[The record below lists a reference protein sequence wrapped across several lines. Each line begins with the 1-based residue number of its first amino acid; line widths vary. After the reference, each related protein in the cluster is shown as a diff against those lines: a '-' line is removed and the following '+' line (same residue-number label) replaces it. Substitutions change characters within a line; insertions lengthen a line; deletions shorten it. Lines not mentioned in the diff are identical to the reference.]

1 MDSPHKEAMEAVK
14 VHKEFIKNWFNVSI
28 FKRTL
33 KEKSYS
39 MWAINELL
47 FRLEQTPSVPPL
59 LTMESFRDELYGF
72 SLMNANNS
80 SIFFT
85 AYKAVDDAIHSL
97 VSY

>member
-1 MDSPHKEAMEAVK
+1 MGSPYIAAIEAVK
-14 VHKEFIKNWFNVSI
+14 AHKEFLEDWFNVSL
-28 FKRTL
+28 FKYTL

-47 FRLEQTPSVPPL
+47 LHLEQHPSVPPL
-59 LTMESFRDELYGF
+59 LTMESFRDELYSF

-85 AYKAVDDAIHSL
+85 AYKAVEDAIHSL
-97 VSY
+97 IS